1 MNGSIT
7 PEMGSLAIVGILI
20 VFGVL
25 ALIAGVVAVLKR
37 LDDRWQEHEKRL
49 EEAAVDRTP
58 TIDNTTVVL
67 IAAAAAVVVGGR
79 FRVRRI
85 RRLLSPRQK
94 RTPWSAQG
102 RLILQGSHAVVRKR
116 DQR

>member
-1 MNGSIT
+1 VTGQIT
-7 PEMGSLAIVGILI
+7 PEMGSLAIVGIMI

-25 ALIAGVVAVLKR
+25 ALIATVVAILKR
-37 LDDRWQEHEKRL
+37 LDDRWLDHEARL
-49 EEAAVDRTP
+49 RAAAGQKEP
-58 TIDNTTVVL
+58 TIDNTTLVL
-67 IAAAAAVVVGGR
+67 IAAAAATAVGGR

-85 RRLLSPRQK
+85 RRLLSPRLK

-102 RLILQGSHAVVRKR
+102 RVVLQGSHSVKRKR